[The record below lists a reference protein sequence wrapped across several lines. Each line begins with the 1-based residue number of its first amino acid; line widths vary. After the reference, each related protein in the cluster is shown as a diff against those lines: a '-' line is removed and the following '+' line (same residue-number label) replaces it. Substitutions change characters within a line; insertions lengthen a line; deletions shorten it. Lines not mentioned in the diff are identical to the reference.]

1 LAEWTLTAATAEP
14 AVALPPGIVQ
24 GAPVLQLTRG
34 AGGAGGRAQEH
45 ARSFYRGDAFVKKVR
60 LDLGSVSWRL
70 LKPM

>member
-34 AGGAGGRAQEH
+34 AGGARKGTPGPSTEATP
-45 ARSFYRGDAFVKKVR
+45 S
-60 LDLGSVSWRL
+60 
-70 LKPM
+70 